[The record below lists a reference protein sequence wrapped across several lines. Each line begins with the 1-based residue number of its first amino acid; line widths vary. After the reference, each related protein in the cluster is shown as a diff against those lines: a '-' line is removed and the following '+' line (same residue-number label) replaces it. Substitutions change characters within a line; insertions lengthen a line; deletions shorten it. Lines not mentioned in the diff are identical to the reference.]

1 MNKYPSY
8 FLGQIVVDE
17 KQNVKQEGHGVRYR
31 VLRVGIDDPS
41 LIKQPERLRMFDCL
55 LPVTAGAGD
64 GQKMRSVNLNN
75 GDMVFGLHTDSP
87 KNDTGIILGV
97 IARTSLI
104 NYDDYVKTDDLTTA
118 SGGDQG
124 GKTTQPQP
132 VNRGRKGGQSNTA
145 DSEAEKNA
153 VKQYKKNN
161 AKSDATATAP
171 PITVNTL
178 PPGWRVVEGG
188 FVEQNDGRIVGNVNE
203 DGTINTG

>member
-8 FLGQIVVDE
+8 FLGQVVVDE

-41 LIKQPERLRMFDCL
+41 LINQPERLRMFDCL
-55 LPVTAGAGD
+55 LPVTAGSGD
-64 GQKMRSVNLNN
+64 GQKMRSVNLSN

-97 IARTSLI
+97 VARTSLI
-104 NYDDYVKTDDLTTA
+104 KYDDYVKTEDLTTA

-132 VNRGRKGGQSNTA
+132 INRGRSGGESATA
-145 DSEAEKNA
+145 DTPAEKSA
-153 VKQYKKNN
+153 VRQYKQDN
-161 AKSDATATAP
+161 ARSDATAP
-171 PITVNTL
+171 PTRRALTPTEIRQGVA
-178 PPGWRVVEGG
+178 R
-188 FVEQNDGRIVGNVNE
+188 ND
-203 DGTINTG
+203 DGTLLR

>member
-8 FLGQIVVDE
+8 FLGQVVVDE

-64 GQKMRSVNLNN
+64 GQKMRSVNLSN

-87 KNDTGIILGV
+87 KKDTGIILGV
-97 IARTSLI
+97 VARTSLI
-104 NYDDYVKTDDLTTA
+104 QYDDYVKTEDLTTA

-145 DSEAEKNA
+145 DSAAEKNA
-153 VKQYKKNN
+153 VKQYKQNN
-161 AKSDATATAP
+161 ARSTA
-171 PITVNTL
+171 
-178 PPGWRVVEGG
+178 
-188 FVEQNDGRIVGNVNE
+188 
-203 DGTINTG
+203 

>member
-8 FLGQIVVDE
+8 FLGQVVVDE

-41 LIKQPERLRMFDCL
+41 LINQPERLRMFDCL

-64 GQKMRSVNLNN
+64 GQKMRSVNLSN

-97 IARTSLI
+97 VARTSLI
-104 NYDDYVKTDDLTTA
+104 QYDDYVKTDDLTTA

-145 DSEAEKNA
+145 DSAAEKNA
-153 VKQYKKNN
+153 VKQYKQNN
-161 AKSDATATAP
+161 VILRLGQGPTFLVDYVHDDSNQHIQESESRKE
-171 PITVNTL
+171 NK
-178 PPGWRVVEGG
+178 GQE
-188 FVEQNDGRIVGNVNE
+188 
-203 DGTINTG
+203 INPT